1 MVRKIIHFTV
11 AAVVTPSSSP
21 CRWLFS
27 WNSMTCRDIYSGLN
41 WVKSKEIKCWLFST
55 LLKILSCP
63 YAIRATQRTI
73 LSFQKVDPS
82 PFPKAPQRF
91 WSQQAFCPSSLT
103 HTHAQR
109 VNGDD
114 VEKCL
119 RIPWTHSLDLIIR
132 FRAFHL
138 NNPRTFPVLSPSS
151 RWRTTEHFPYYQ
163 PDTWTSALPI
173 FTQNPSRPFP
183 VSRPCVISV
192 HNIHSWL
199 IYASSLSH
207 SPLKA
212 IPLLNFMPVITLLC
226 IKHPIVCSCFLIIF
240 TSACSGEGKSKGAR
254 PAHVEPRFTQS
265 TRPFFFFF

>member
-1 MVRKIIHFTV
+1 MLVVFHFAEDFVVSVRHQSHTTNQRFFPFKKAIHFQKHH
-11 AAVVTPSSSP
+11 
-21 CRWLFS
+21 
-27 WNSMTCRDIYSGLN
+27 RDFEVN
-41 WVKSKEIKCWLFST
+41 R
-55 LLKILSCP
+55 LSVL
-63 YAIRATQRTI
+63 QV
-73 LSFQKVDPS
+73 S
-82 PFPKAPQRF
+82 
-91 WSQQAFCPSSLT
+91 

-119 RIPWTHSLDLIIR
+119 CIPWTHSLDLIIR

-151 RWRTTEHFPYYQ
+151 RWRTTEHFPSYQ

-199 IYASSLSH
+199 IYASSLSR

-226 IKHPIVCSCFLIIF
+226 IKHPIVCSCF
-240 TSACSGEGKSKGAR
+240 
-254 PAHVEPRFTQS
+254 
-265 TRPFFFFF
+265 